1 MEFFPARSPSLVAV
15 PALAKVKSKVG
26 AVARAQLQKLRARY
40 RELQRASPKRTLL
53 RDKFAFLLG
62 VFHICSSA
70 YWLGCSPS
78 TFYQLYTG
86 KAIFLFALRFY
97 LYRKEKMHYFLL
109 DFCYYANVLH
119 AVQVWFFPESCSL
132 QKILFA
138 FSMGPL
144 AWSIVAFRNSMIFHS
159 LDKVRRSSYLIYR
172 QLTSPHTQ
180 PSPLFPATG
189 AAVHAN
195 I

>member
-1 MEFFPARSPSLVAV
+1 MEFFPASRSSSLVAV
-15 PALAKVKSKVG
+15 PGLASAKSKVG
-26 AVARAQLQKLRARY
+26 ALHGHVTHKLQKLRARY

-53 RDKFAFLLG
+53 IDKAAFLLG

-70 YWLGCSPS
+70 YWLGSSPS

-97 LYRKEKMHYFLL
+97 LYRKEKMHYYLL

-159 LDKVRRSSYLIYR
+159 LDKVCTSSM
-172 QLTSPHTQ
+172 H
-180 PSPLFPATG
+180 
-189 AAVHAN
+189 V
-195 I
+195 

>member
-1 MEFFPARSPSLVAV
+1 M
-15 PALAKVKSKVG
+15 AKVKSKVG

-40 RELQRASPKRTLL
+40 RDLQRASPKRTLL
-53 RDKFAFLLG
+53 RDKVAFLLG

-172 QLTSPHTQ
+172 QPERSTHTQ
-180 PSPLFPATG
+180 PSAGFLVTG
-189 AAVHAN
+189 AVIHAN
-195 I
+195 ILCQQKRVVL